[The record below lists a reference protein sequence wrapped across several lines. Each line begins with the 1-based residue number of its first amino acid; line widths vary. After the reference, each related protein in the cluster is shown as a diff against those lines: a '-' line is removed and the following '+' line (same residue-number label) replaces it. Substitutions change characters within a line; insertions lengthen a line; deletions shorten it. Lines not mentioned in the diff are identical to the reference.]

1 MVLTSN
7 GYKYFI
13 KMSGIA
19 RSSCPGPD
27 PLHIA
32 MTKLQTPLPNALGAH
47 VNTTASEQFFN
58 ITEAQS
64 KAVIQSYG
72 VADNVCR
79 VAVTY
84 IAIICVFH
92 LVIMPKLGPFMMIK
106 LTVTNILKVHL
117 KLPEMR
123 TAEPFVYNSE

>member
-1 MVLTSN
+1 M
-7 GYKYFI
+7 K
-13 KMSGIA
+13 
-19 RSSCPGPD
+19 
-27 PLHIA
+27 
-32 MTKLQTPLPNALGAH
+32 PLPNALGAH

-64 KAVIQSYG
+64 SAQAVIQSYG

-106 LTVTNILKVHL
+106 LTV
-117 KLPEMR
+117 PER
-123 TAEPFVYNSE
+123 RIR